1 MWTCPQCGEQIED
14 HFDTC
19 AKCAA
24 PAQPAA
30 PAPVLPKRKRR
41 FFLAGV
47 LFELLVIFL
56 SMLRSD
62 DWLSIEAQNFLVV
75 THYPLMLL
83 FSIVAQGDNM
93 LIMLMGLPATFLI
106 MSAAW
111 GFLFFLILRL
121 WHWTITRLNRRQKK
135 LLGGTLG
142 LTATLGLVWLVF
154 SAWPAPPIPF
164 NPTSEAQTAVTGN
177 NTFALDL
184 YRQLAARPG
193 NLFFSPYGLSASLAL
208 AGAGARNQ
216 TRSEFTN
223 VLHLPLPTASLPEAF
238 GPLAARLNQIQRWN
252 RIALRSANSVWCQQ
266 DHPFTADYL
275 NLARTGFAA
284 ETRTVDFAHQ
294 PDDACRD
301 INQWADQMTKHRI
314 TGLVSPGQL
323 DSATRLALCDA
334 LYFKGKWRSQFKT
347 GDTKPLPFYVTTNE
361 TVTVPMMYQNTKFKT
376 ASSEDETVKLL
387 ELPYFGGDLSMIILM
402 PDPNASY
409 MGPDETLVL
418 PDLPG
423 LEQKLTAENLHRW
436 LAKLDQASPRTTSVS
451 LPRFKISQNLSLA
464 ATLKSL
470 GLTTAFADT
479 ADFSG
484 MDGTKNLY
492 LSGVF
497 QKTFV
502 AVDESGTEAAA
513 ISFAMAATRS
523 AARNFRAD
531 HPFLYLIRDNGS
543 GTILFL
549 GRMVNP
555 AASSDQ

>member
-14 HFDTC
+14 RFDTC

-24 PAQPAA
+24 PA
-30 PAPVLPKRKRR
+30 PVLPNRKKQ

-62 DWLSIEAQNFLVV
+62 DWLLIEAQNFFVV

-83 FSIVAQGDNM
+83 FSIAAPGDNM
-93 LIMLMGLPATFLI
+93 LIMLMGLPAIFLI

-121 WHWTITRLNRRQKK
+121 WHWGAARLTCRRRIV
-135 LLGGTLG
+135 LGRTFG
-142 LTATLGLVWLVF
+142 LTATLGLAWLVV

-164 NPTSEAQTAVTGN
+164 TATPEVQTAVTGN

-208 AGAGARNQ
+208 AGAGARGQ
-216 TRSEFTN
+216 TQNEFTN

-266 DHPFTADYL
+266 DHPFTAAYL

-284 ETRTVDFAHQ
+284 ETRAVDFAHH

-334 LYFKGKWRSQFKT
+334 LCFQGKWRSQFKT

-361 TVTVPMMYQNTKFKT
+361 TVTVPMMCQKAKFKI
-376 ASSEDETVKLL
+376 ARSEDETVKLL
-387 ELPYFGGDLSMIILM
+387 ELSYYGGDLSMILLM
-402 PDPNASY
+402 PETETAYLDPDQPP
-409 MGPDETLVL
+409 GVPG
-418 PDLPG
+418 LPG
-423 LEQKLTAENLHRW
+423 LEQKLTAENLRHW
-436 LAKLDQASPRTTSVS
+436 LFKLDQASPRETSVS
-451 LPRFKISQNLSLA
+451 LPRFKINQSLSLA
-464 ATLKSL
+464 ATLKTL
-470 GLTTAFADT
+470 GLTSAFADT

-492 LSGVF
+492 LSEAIH
-497 QKTFV
+497 QASV

-513 ISFAMAATRS
+513 VSLMGSATRGIDG
-523 AARNFRAD
+523 RFKAD

-543 GTILFL
+543 GAILFL

>member
-41 FFLAGV
+41 FFLAGA

-83 FSIVAQGDNM
+83 FSIAAPGDNM

-121 WHWTITRLNRRQKK
+121 WHWVAARLTCRRRIV
-135 LLGGTLG
+135 LGRTFG
-142 LTATLGLVWLVF
+142 LTATLGLAWLVV

-164 NPTSEAQTAVTGN
+164 TATPEVQTAVTGN

-184 YRQLAARPG
+184 YRQLATRPG

-208 AGAGARNQ
+208 AGAGARGQ
-216 TRSEFTN
+216 TQNEFTN

-284 ETRTVDFAHQ
+284 ETRAVDFAHH

-314 TGLVSPGQL
+314 TSLVSPGQL
-323 DSATRLALCDA
+323 NSATRLALCDA
-334 LYFKGKWRSQFKT
+334 LCFQGKWRSQFKT

-361 TVTVPMMYQNTKFKT
+361 TVTVPMMCQKAKFKT
-376 ASSEDETVKLL
+376 ARSEDGTVKLL
-387 ELPYFGGDLSMIILM
+387 ELPYYGGDLSMIILM

-409 MGPDETLVL
+409 MGPNETLVL
-418 PDLPG
+418 PNLPG
-423 LEQKLTAENLHRW
+423 LEQKLTAENLRLW
-436 LAKLDQASPRTTSVS
+436 LVKLDRTTPEDIQVW
-451 LPRFKISQNLSLA
+451 LPRFTTTQSLDLA
-464 ATLKSL
+464 APLKTL
-470 GLTTAFADT
+470 GLTSAFADN

-492 LSGVF
+492 LTAVF
-497 QKTFV
+497 QKTFA
-502 AVDESGTEAAA
+502 AVNESGTEAAA
-513 ISFAMAATRS
+513 VTIQLAETAGKIDRFK
-523 AARNFRAD
+523 AD

-549 GRMVNP
+549 GRMANP